1 MPEKKRISSLR
12 RLKIISGQ
20 IEGLMKLLEK
30 EEDCEKI
37 FPQIKAIKSA
47 FGSFS
52 GEVMKDFLEECLID
66 NPSPE
71 STKKMIEKFSQ
82 L

>member
-1 MPEKKRISSLR
+1 MSEKKRISSLH
-12 RLKIISGQ
+12 RLKIIRGQ
-20 IEGLMKLLEK
+20 VDGLIALLEK
-30 EEDCEKI
+30 ESDCEKI

-52 GEVMKDFLEECLID
+52 GEVMKDFLQECLLD
-66 NPSPE
+66 NPNPE
-71 STKKMIEKFSQ
+71 STKKLIEKFSQ